1 MARDSATR
9 FSRAIQS
16 SFSRLLSLAIV
27 PASAD
32 ARNDVAQL
40 RYAIERQAYYPQGSC
55 DAVGLATALS
65 WIEFRNLP
73 GFRDGHPRLKSW
85 YERFA
90 ERSSMLATPLAGE
103 VVD

>member
-1 MARDSATR
+1 MTPREPALDGPLHIGQIALAR
-9 FSRAIQS
+9 
-16 SFSRLLSLAIV
+16 
-27 PASAD
+27 
-32 ARNDVAQL
+32 
-40 RYAIERQAYYPQGSC
+40 
-55 DAVGLATALS
+55 ALS

-73 GFRDGHPRLKSW
+73 GFRDGRPRLKSW